1 MVSLRLDKEPR
12 GDLTQTSESSNQ
24 DQGAEYLEE
33 EQSHKYLSNKYHNRR
48 DDQLASKEAP
58 LTFGPFYVRELLG
71 CKENFTIEKL
81 IGVCVLVGGEISF
94 TSWAVQAGTRSVRSY
109 TTPAVHHQHRS
120 RNMSIGR

>member
-1 MVSLRLDKEPR
+1 MVYLREGLFPQARLVSLRTVKEPR
-12 GDLTQTSESSNQ
+12 GDKTRTSESWNQ

-33 EQSHKYLSNKYHNRR
+33 EQGHKYLSNQYHNRR

-81 IGVCVLVGGEISF
+81 MGVCVVVG
-94 TSWAVQAGTRSVRSY
+94 VRFHLH
-109 TTPAVHHQHRS
+109 PGLFRLGQ
-120 RNMSIGR
+120 GP

>member
-1 MVSLRLDKEPR
+1 MVYLREGLFPQARLVSLRLDKEPT
-12 GDLTQTSESSNQ
+12 GDKTQTSESSNQ

-48 DDQLASKEAP
+48 DDGLTSKEAP

-81 IGVCVLVGGEISF
+81 MGVCVVVG
-94 TSWAVQAGTRSVRSY
+94 VRFHLH
-109 TTPAVHHQHRS
+109 PGLFRLGH
-120 RNMSIGR
+120 GP